1 METQLESPANTGPS
15 TPESATSGNQHY
27 ETCSQVDNKDARI
40 ETQNDTAENGAKT
53 EPSES
58 PEVDAVKLGADLSS
72 PGPTSVSPLLSPKTS
87 DHGRPRAATVEECS
101 DQGEPP
107 PRATSTPSLSSEVSR
122 RSCLATPTTPRSS
135 KLSITS
141 ETTVTQT
148 PHTTEKHSETTGAAG
163 LSRRPSNTFHSPRP
177 QPRRPSALDFL
188 VADSVTGIPRAALET
203 AYRRVE
209 MGTSRAS
216 PARSVL
222 SRRPSLSREISRPVD
237 SKTHAPWTSS
247 RTGPSRAVSM
257 PSHQASSVFPQTYT
271 PLRPGTATLPA
282 ASMPLSYPASSVSQT
297 GWTVDKTPMSGYQL
311 VAAKLVGGLG
321 GPPVVPAYRRF
332 EALNHRLLLYMQ
344 ADLVDLESHLRDL
357 DAQDTAERAY
367 GAIPASRRHERWTNS
382 ILTQQRAEVL
392 GQIGYKLQ
400 QYNNILSSMR
410 KLQQPPPPPLAEVHA
425 YKSWLVSSRLIAE
438 DETRFLDETEDLIS
452 LAHQPAPDSLI
463 GDDTATPMP
472 HLPEPIASFLPSTRQ
487 VREPE
492 GASSDCAARTS
503 QPQARDALGR
513 QLSQLVLA
521 MCIAF
526 FVPVATFTVISSFA
540 GRITVVLFVEAIVT
554 MALLQSGLVHL
565 LDASSSNWLLSASI
579 YFGAMAAVAGL
590 LC

>member
-1 METQLESPANTGPS
+1 METQLESSANTGTS
-15 TPESATSGNQHY
+15 TPESAVSASQHD
-27 ETCSQVDNKDARI
+27 ETCSRVDKDVAT
-40 ETQNDTAENGAKT
+40 ETQNHTTKT
-53 EPSES
+53 DPPESSES
-58 PEVDAVKLGADLSS
+58 NAVKS
-72 PGPTSVSPLLSPKTS
+72 GPLSPLLSPKTL

-101 DQGEPP
+101 DHGEPRP
-107 PRATSTPSLSSEVSR
+107 PATWTPSLSSEASR
-122 RSCLATPTTPRSS
+122 RSCLATPTTPRTAQ
-135 KLSITS
+135 LSMTS

-148 PHTTEKHSETTGAAG
+148 PHTTEKRSETTGAG
-163 LSRRPSNTFHSPRP
+163 PLERRPSSSTFDSPRRHP
-177 QPRRPSALDFL
+177 KRPSALDFL

-203 AYRRVE
+203 AYRRAE
-209 MGTSRAS
+209 MGASHAS

-237 SKTHAPWTSS
+237 SKTHHATWPSSS

-257 PSHQASSVFPQTYT
+257 PSHHAPSVFPQPHT

-282 ASMPLSYPASSVSQT
+282 ANMAFSYPASSVSHA
-297 GWTVDKTPMSGYQL
+297 GWALGKTPMSGYQL

-344 ADLVDLESHLRDL
+344 ADLVDLESDLRDL

-382 ILTQQRAEVL
+382 ILTQQRAEIL

-400 QYNNILSSMR
+400 QYNKVLSSMR
-410 KLQQPPPPPLAEVHA
+410 KLQQPPPPPLADVHA

-438 DETRFLDETEDLIS
+438 DETRFLDETEDLVS
-452 LAHQPAPDSLI
+452 LAHHHPDPAPNNSFMAD
-463 GDDTATPMP
+463 GTATPMP
-472 HLPEPIASFLPSTRQ
+472 PPRLADPIPASSLPLPSTKQ
-487 VREPE
+487 AGELH
-492 GASSDCAARTS
+492 ASPTLDCAARTA
-503 QPQARDALGR
+503 QPQARDALQK

-521 MCIAF
+521 MCIAL
-526 FVPVATFTVISSFA
+526 FVPVAMFTVISSFA
-540 GRITVVLFVEAIVT
+540 GRITVVLVVEAIVA
-554 MALLQSGLVHL
+554 MALLQSRLVLL
-565 LDASSSNWLLSASI
+565 LDGASSNWLLSASI